1 MINVTNKKYKDK
13 VHVYLW
19 DVFQWEVNRNFEKI
33 FWRMKAFCNSCHGSK
48 FETTT
53 NTSEHWFNSLKNT
66 SQTKM
71 DFFFS
76 FIKWK

>member
-1 MINVTNKKYKDK
+1 MSLIKNIKIQYCLSMGCFLV
-13 VHVYLW
+13 
-19 DVFQWEVNRNFEKI
+19 EVNWNFEKI
-33 FWRMKAFCNSCHGSK
+33 FWRMKAFYNSCHGSK

-53 NTSEHWFNSLKNT
+53 NTSERWFNSLKNT

-71 DFFFS
+71 DLFFS